1 MGLPPDSL
9 SVDRW
14 GTFFFALYLELDL
27 RIDTGALELDLRMD
41 TDALELDL
49 RIDTGALELDLRM
62 DAGAS
67 ELDLRMDTGALGSVE
82 FSSMLRWGVCG
93 LSSPFLIEAVLLL
106 RSGFIVS
113 TFGLLVVDGLELTG
127 LGDADIAY
135 SLLDRLVEEVD
146 GLFATALLS
155 SVSRSALL
163 GSGREIGGG
172 SKAVL
177 ALVSVLG
184 WEELNSVG
192 IHIEYSLLMRLD
204 GEALFPTAAA
214 GTPELLSFLLLALNP
229 RIGLAFMIRPSNDRL
244 FCLTFGPSASSIWT
258 KGVGESLPLL
268 SLLLFTCTAAD
279 DELPP
284 HHDGLCFKC
293 LVVGL
298 MTDFDCTSSAATGG
312 GEVAMLAVFLKA
324 PY

>member
-14 GTFFFALYLELDL
+14 GTFFFAPYLELGFRIDTGALELDLRIDTGALELDL

-41 TDALELDL
+41 T
-49 RIDTGALELDLRM
+49 
-62 DAGAS
+62 
-67 ELDLRMDTGALGSVE
+67 GALGWGE
-82 FSSMLRWGVCG
+82 FSSMLRWVVCG
-93 LSSPFLIEAVLLL
+93 LSSPLMTEAVLLL
-106 RSGFIVS
+106 RSAFVVS
-113 TFGLLVVDGLELTG
+113 TFGLLVVDGLELPG

-135 SLLDRLVEEVD
+135 SLLDRLVEGVD
-146 GLFATALLS
+146 GLATAFATAVLS

-163 GSGREIGGG
+163 GSGREMGDG
-172 SKAVL
+172 SKVVL

-184 WEELNSVG
+184 CDELNSV
-192 IHIEYSLLMRLD
+192 HIEYSLLMRLD

-214 GTPELLSFLLLALNP
+214 GTPELPSFLLLALNP

-268 SLLLFTCTAAD
+268 SLLLFTSTAAD

-298 MTDFDCTSSAATGG
+298 MTDFDCTSSTAANGG
-312 GEVAMLAVFLKA
+312 GEVLAVALK
-324 PY
+324 PP

>member
-14 GTFFFALYLELDL
+14 GTFFFALYLELDF

-41 TDALELDL
+41 TGALELDL

-67 ELDLRMDTGALGSVE
+67 ELDLRMDTGALGSGE
-82 FSSMLRWGVCG
+82 FSSMLRWVVCG

-106 RSGFIVS
+106 RSGFVVS
-113 TFGLLVVDGLELTG
+113 TFGLLVVDGLVLTG

-146 GLFATALLS
+146 GLATTFATAVLS

-184 WEELNSVG
+184 CEELNSV
-192 IHIEYSLLMRLD
+192 HIEYSLLMRFD

-214 GTPELLSFLLLALNP
+214 GTPELPSFLLLALNP

-293 LVVGL
+293 LVVEL
-298 MTDFDCTSSAATGG
+298 MTDFDCTSSSATGG
-312 GEVAMLAVFLKA
+312 GEVAMLAVFLK
-324 PY
+324 PP